1 MGYRS
6 CAAILMYGEKRECDM
21 VMDLFLHS
29 GEVDDYTKIFF
40 EEHKQESNA
49 GAAVNRNGDEITT
62 QHFVFWSFDN
72 VKWYDQADDAKDKLF
87 KLVCQIEDANDRGD
101 PADRTS
107 LAIEFVRFGED
118 DNDNEQEATERT
130 AYLLEIR
137 RHISHPEFFQWCP
150 SP

>member
-6 CAAILMYGEKRECDM
+6 CAAILMYGEKRECEL
-21 VMDLFLHS
+21 VMDLFMQS
-29 GEVDDYTKIFF
+29 GEVDDYTKVFF
-40 EEHKQESNA
+40 EDHKQESNA
-49 GAAVNRNGDEITT
+49 GT

-72 VKWYDQADDAKDKLF
+72 VKWYDQADDAKNKLF
-87 KLVCQIEDANDRGD
+87 NLVNQVEHDHDRGD

-118 DNDNEQEATERT
+118 DNDNEHESTERS
-130 AYLLEIR
+130 AFMLEIR

>member
-6 CAAILMYGEKRECDM
+6 CVAVLMYGEKRECDM
-21 VMDLFLHS
+21 VMDLFLQS
-29 GEVDDYTKIFF
+29 GEVDEYTKIFF

-49 GAAVNRNGDEITT
+49 GT

-72 VKWYDQADDAKDKLF
+72 VKWYDQADDAKNKLF
-87 KLVCQIEDANDRGD
+87 NLVCQIEDANDRGD
-101 PADRTS
+101 PADRTP

-137 RHISHPEFFQWCP
+137 RHISHPEFFQWSP

>member
-6 CAAILMYGEKRECDM
+6 CVAILMYGEKRECEM
-21 VMDLFLHS
+21 VVDLFLHS
-29 GEVDDYTKIFF
+29 GEIAQEDKDFF
-40 EEHKQESNA
+40 EAHKQESNA
-49 GAAVNRNGDEITT
+49 GT

-72 VKWYDQADDAKDKLF
+72 VKWYDQADDAKNKLF

-118 DNDNEQEATERT
+118 DNDNERENTERS
-130 AYLLEIR
+130 AFMLEIR
-137 RHISHPEFFQWCP
+137 RHISHPKFFEWCP